1 MFPLDNPGSDLAVT
15 KFLHPPQQ
23 RVEVFLT
30 YPCKLAHTLT
40 LGRCVKSFIVENPFS
55 ANRLSDVLLRGA
67 AQPHHGPSAAVAAA
81 VRDGDHGAEILF
93 IERSAKKG
101 DPWSG
106 QMAFPGGRTSPT
118 DADSVAT
125 AIRET
130 KEELDI
136 DLSGT
141 QVLGRLSD
149 LEGGPRGS
157 RQRLRVTPHLFWMSG
172 RRPTITLN
180 HEVAAAIWVPVEQL
194 VDKKRYVDYPYP
206 PLGSDLWPGI
216 AVEGERIIW
225 GLTLRMLVDL
235 FIRLGQPLS
244 IGP

>member
-55 ANRLSDVLLRGA
+55 ANRLSDVLLPGA

-81 VRDGDHGAEILF
+81 GRDGDHGADILF

>member
-1 MFPLDNPGSDLAVT
+1 M
-15 KFLHPPQQ
+15 
-23 RVEVFLT
+23 
-30 YPCKLAHTLT
+30 
-40 LGRCVKSFIVENPFS
+40 ENPFS
-55 ANRLSDVLLRGA
+55 ANRLSDVLLPGA

-118 DADSVAT
+118 DADRVAT

-157 RQRLRVTPHLFWMSG
+157 RQRLRVTPHLFLMSG

>member
-1 MFPLDNPGSDLAVT
+1 M
-15 KFLHPPQQ
+15 
-23 RVEVFLT
+23 
-30 YPCKLAHTLT
+30 
-40 LGRCVKSFIVENPFS
+40 
-55 ANRLSDVLLRGA
+55 LLPGA

-81 VRDGDHGAEILF
+81 VRDGDHGAEVLF
-93 IERSAKKG
+93 IERSAKKS

>member
-40 LGRCVKSFIVENPFS
+40 LGRCVKSFIVEDAFS
-55 ANRLSDVLLRGA
+55 ANRLSDVLLPGA

>member
-1 MFPLDNPGSDLAVT
+1 MEDA
-15 KFLHPPQQ
+15 
-23 RVEVFLT
+23 
-30 YPCKLAHTLT
+30 
-40 LGRCVKSFIVENPFS
+40 FS
-55 ANRLSDVLLRGA
+55 ANRLSDVLLPGA
-67 AQPHHGPSAAVAAA
+67 THPRHGSSAAVAAA
-81 VRDGDHGAEILF
+81 VRNGEHGTEILF

-149 LEGGPRGS
+149 LEGGPRET
-157 RQRLRVTPHLFWMSG
+157 RQRLRVTPHLFWVPG
-172 RRPTITLN
+172 ERPLITPN
-180 HEVAAAIWVPVEQL
+180 HEVATALWVPVEQL
-194 VDKKRYVDYPYP
+194 VDEERYIEYPYP
-206 PLGSDLWPGI
+206 RLGSDFWPGI
-216 AVEGERIIW
+216 AIDGERVIW

-235 FIRLGQPLS
+235 FSRLGRPLS
-244 IGP
+244 IRS

>member
-1 MFPLDNPGSDLAVT
+1 
-15 KFLHPPQQ
+15 
-23 RVEVFLT
+23 
-30 YPCKLAHTLT
+30 
-40 LGRCVKSFIVENPFS
+40 VENPFS
-55 ANRLSDVLLRGA
+55 ANRLSDVLLPGA
-67 AQPHHGPSAAVAAA
+67 AQPHHGSSAAVAAA

>member
-1 MFPLDNPGSDLAVT
+1 M
-15 KFLHPPQQ
+15 
-23 RVEVFLT
+23 
-30 YPCKLAHTLT
+30 
-40 LGRCVKSFIVENPFS
+40 ENPFS
-55 ANRLSDVLLRGA
+55 ANRLSDVLLPGA

>member
-1 MFPLDNPGSDLAVT
+1 
-15 KFLHPPQQ
+15 
-23 RVEVFLT
+23 
-30 YPCKLAHTLT
+30 
-40 LGRCVKSFIVENPFS
+40 VENPFS
-55 ANRLSDVLLRGA
+55 ANRLSDVLLPGA

>member
-55 ANRLSDVLLRGA
+55 ANRLSDVLLPGA

>member
-1 MFPLDNPGSDLAVT
+1 MEDA
-15 KFLHPPQQ
+15 
-23 RVEVFLT
+23 
-30 YPCKLAHTLT
+30 
-40 LGRCVKSFIVENPFS
+40 FS
-55 ANRLSDVLLRGA
+55 ANRLSDVLLPGA

>member
-1 MFPLDNPGSDLAVT
+1 MDNPGSDLAVT

-55 ANRLSDVLLRGA
+55 ANRLSDVLLPGA